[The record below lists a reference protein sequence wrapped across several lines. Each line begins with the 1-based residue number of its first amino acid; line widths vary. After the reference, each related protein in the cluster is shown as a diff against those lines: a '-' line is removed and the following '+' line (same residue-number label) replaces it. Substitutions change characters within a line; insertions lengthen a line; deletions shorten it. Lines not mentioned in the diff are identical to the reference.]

1 MTHYIYTFSYF
12 ALSQVDDSPTTREK
26 VQEWFNDL
34 IELESQYP
42 SDLFSWKKVLDAA
55 EVFFDCDI
63 SDMSVSDMS
72 GENKNIHDWLWE
84 LYLEFYY
91 GVTPCPPT

>member
-1 MTHYIYTFSYF
+1 MLSLIDF
-12 ALSQVDDSPTTREK
+12 ALLQVDDENREVTREE

-72 GENKNIHDWLWE
+72 GENKNIHDWLQE
-84 LYLEFYY
+84 LYLEYES
-91 GVTPCPPT
+91 TSPPT